1 MENVFFFTSLTI
13 GKYDSLKIPT
23 LQVAPQSNP
32 CKGQVEADK
41 GGEEGVGLVLKSSG
55 ALPSDSGVGIGP
67 IHLHQGNVLL
77 LPPPPLI
84 PLPPK
89 EGTTDGEKKPP
100 GGKDSS
106 LCFVNQQEPV
116 QAAAEEEEG
125 TEDEDLLLVVDE
137 SLDEEV
143 EESDDKL
150 GEDEN

>member
-1 MENVFFFTSLTI
+1 MQMFFFASLTI

-23 LQVAPQSNP
+23 LQVASQSNP

-41 GGEEGVGLVLKSSG
+41 EEGVGLVLKSSG